1 MVGIFNMH
9 ADVDVC
15 DSTQGLYRHCK
26 SQHWELTGRK
36 IPCHTRGLVLHQH
49 CAWRFSSSCSTS
61 VPLIL
66 TSSILGGS
74 FHIEIEASRWIWG
87 TEAPTLKLR
96 PVHWNWGPPPTLKLR
111 PHVEFEALRLPHWN
125 WGIEALT
132 LKLRPVH
139 WNWGPPPTHT
149 HVEIEAPTLK
159 FEALRPPTLKLR
171 HWGPHIGIGALRPP
185 HWNWGPLCHSWVT
198 ALDRNMVGQ

>member
-1 MVGIFNMH
+1 MHEDGLKNNSIFLVPVGNSGYLTWVRQAAARIVCYPFLYSCVSPNNGMVGIFNMH

-66 TSSILGGS
+66 TSSIFGGS
-74 FHIEIEASRWIWG
+74 FHIEIEAS
-87 TEAPTLKLR
+87 
-96 PVHWNWGPPPTLKLR
+96 
-111 PHVEFEALRLPHWN
+111 
-125 WGIEALT
+125 
-132 LKLRPVH
+132 
-139 WNWGPPPTHT
+139 
-149 HVEIEAPTLK
+149 
-159 FEALRPPTLKLR
+159 
-171 HWGPHIGIGALRPP
+171 
-185 HWNWGPLCHSWVT
+185 C
-198 ALDRNMVGQ
+198 